1 MHRMQLL
8 AAAALFAVCAGTV
21 PAFAQESDPDTYALP
36 AGDAL
41 VAAPAAWEASAAQ
54 CVTGVWDT
62 IVAIETEGRDL
73 FALNAAD
80 GKELWR
86 KPAFYPPEKALT
98 HLPATDGKRVWLG
111 LTDTLYG
118 VSARDG
124 KVLFEAPLDGE
135 IEEDL
140 AYVNGHVIALVS
152 RIEGES
158 GSRERQYFIR
168 DLDGTSGKIKASFN
182 VGKATQALFA
192 VDREAMVAYVLL
204 RKVDAT
210 PTDRFAASSYQIP
223 GGQKIAS
230 GSTGDVNGSPYAAV
244 SRLAIAGPDGASVYL
259 KDALAKPLNRF
270 GRDAGKPA
278 VDVVIN
284 GKKAIFLQGDRVTAG
299 DVSSPSVFWQF
310 TVDGIA
316 PGEVPYL
323 SNSLFT
329 TVGLRQ
335 VFPAT
340 TGAGPLFIAFDSAN
354 GKNLRASKGIEGIA
368 STTYFKNLLVV
379 ATGKKIIAVNLDKLV
394 PLARADAPK
403 PAAKPADDEPKKG
416 ADAKKDDGGKPG
428 DKPGEKPGTKKDEK
442 KKDEDE

>member
-1 MHRMQLL
+1 MHRKQLL
-8 AAAALFAVCAGTV
+8 AAAAFIAVCAGTV
-21 PAFAQESDPDTYALP
+21 SASAQEAAPEAWALP

-41 VAAPAAWEASAAQ
+41 VAAPAAWEASAALL
-54 CVTGVWDT
+54 VTGVWDT
-62 IVAIETEGRDL
+62 IVAVETEGREL
-73 FALNAAD
+73 FGLNAAD

-98 HLPATDGKRVWLG
+98 HLPATDGKRIWYG

-140 AYVNGHVIALVS
+140 IYVNGHVIAFVS
-152 RIEGES
+152 KIEGES
-158 GSRERQYFIR
+158 GSRERRYFIR
-168 DLDGTSGKIKASFN
+168 DLDGTSGRIKGSFD

-192 VDREAMVAYVLL
+192 ADREAMVAYVLL

-210 PTDRFAASSYQIP
+210 ATDRFATASYQIP

-244 SRLAIAGPDGASVYL
+244 SRLAVAGPDGVSVYL

-270 GRDAGKPA
+270 GRDLSRPA

-284 GKKAIFLQGDRVTAG
+284 SKKAIFLQGDRVTAA
-299 DVSSPSVFWQF
+299 DVNSPAVAWQF
-310 TVDGIA
+310 TVEGIA
-316 PGEVPYL
+316 PGETPYL
-323 SNSLFT
+323 ANSFFT

-340 TGAGPLFIAFDSAN
+340 TGAGPLFIAFDSAT
-354 GKNLRASKGIEGIA
+354 GRNLRASKGIAGIA

-394 PLARADAPK
+394 PLARVEAQK
-403 PAAKPADDEPKKG
+403 PAPAAVDDGAAKAP
-416 ADAKKDDGGKPG
+416 DAKAG
-428 DKPGEKPGTKKDEK
+428 DKPGNKKEEK